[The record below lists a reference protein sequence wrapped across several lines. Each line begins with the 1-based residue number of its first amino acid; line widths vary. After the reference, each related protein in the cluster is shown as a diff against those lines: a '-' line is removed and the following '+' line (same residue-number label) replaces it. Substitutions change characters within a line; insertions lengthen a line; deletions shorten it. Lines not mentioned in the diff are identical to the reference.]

1 MVHYHI
7 DSNGFADKM
16 NFYYIKYVLEYIFD
30 ITFKSSGRGGGGIFM
45 AFSIYDI
52 FLCLVEFPY

>member
-30 ITFKSSGRGGGGIFM
+30 ITFKSSGRGGGGGVFLWHFQFTIF
-45 AFSIYDI
+45 SY
-52 FLCLVEFPY
+52 V